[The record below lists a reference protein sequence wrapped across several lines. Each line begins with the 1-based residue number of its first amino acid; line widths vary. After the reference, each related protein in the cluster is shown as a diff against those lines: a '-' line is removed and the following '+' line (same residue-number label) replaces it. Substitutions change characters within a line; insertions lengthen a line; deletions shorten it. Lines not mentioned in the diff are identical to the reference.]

1 MTNSL
6 EWSQPHFFDG
16 EFFFHH
22 PLLNWWLSIFSIGLM
37 LVFRFRGGGGA
48 TIRVGQHKMTMFW
61 WIAGMTSCHVIDV
74 ACIHFLQVK
83 ARELLRQ
90 PGCAGRLGRKH
101 FITTHHALWF
111 RKTTYVAYL
120 SIAGELTKC
129 VYPSKNLLSANFE
142 IPQCFGPWRCKKSE
156 LCLQFQSPQELSSDQ
171 TGRFSLGLQLS
182 FKSDNV
188 DGSEIRRSPVDMVN
202 FPSFCWVLTFNHPRW
217 CRISSNSSS
226 FVCFFFSMFLN
237 FSNVCDVTKHNVS
250 IFIKFPN

>member
-37 LVFRFRGGGGA
+37 LVFRFRGGGSNYKSRTTQNDNVLMNCRYDKLPCYWRCMYTFFASQSEGI
-48 TIRVGQHKMTMFW
+48 TKTTWM
-61 WIAGMTSCHVIDV
+61 C
-74 ACIHFLQVK
+74 
-83 ARELLRQ
+83 
-90 PGCAGRLGRKH
+90 RLGRKH